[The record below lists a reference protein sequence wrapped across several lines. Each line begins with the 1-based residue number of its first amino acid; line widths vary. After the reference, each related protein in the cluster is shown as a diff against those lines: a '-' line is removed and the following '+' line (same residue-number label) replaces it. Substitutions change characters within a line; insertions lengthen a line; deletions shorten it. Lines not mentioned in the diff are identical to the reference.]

1 MNKQIEIERNKTQIK
16 QPKTWEQVESPNFF
30 RFEKIGDII
39 EGLLTGKDSSSRYGF
54 GLYTIKTFK
63 GEQIRFHGSSQL
75 DDLLLNMDV
84 PCYVQI
90 EYTDNQETANG
101 TMKLFVVKKGKN

>member
-1 MNKQIEIERNKTQIK
+1 MKEIKQTEIEKNKMR
-16 QPKTWEQVESPNFF
+16 QPKTWEEIESPNFF

-39 EGLLTGKDSSSRYGF
+39 EGLLMSKESSSRYGF
-54 GLYTIKTFK
+54 GLYTIKTFD
-63 GEQIRFHGSSQL
+63 GLQRRFHGSSQL
-75 DDLLLNMDV
+75 DDLLLNIDI

-101 TMKLFVVKKGKN
+101 TMKLFIVKKGKN